1 MPITKSAKK
10 ALRQTKSRTQRNLVL
25 KENLKKATKKIE
37 ELVSSKKI
45 DEAKKSLSSLYKTID
60 KAAKRNIIK
69 KNTANRK
76 KSRLTSLINK
86 AESKKAETPEEKK

>member
-1 MPITKSAKK
+1 LEAFFKFSFN
-10 ALRQTKSRTQRNLVL
+10 TKSRTQRNLVL
-25 KENLKKATKKIE
+25 KENLKKASKKIE

-45 DEAKKSLSSLYKTID
+45 NEAKKSLSSVYKTID

-76 KSRLTSLINK
+76 KSRLTGLINK
-86 AESKKAETPEEKK
+86 AEGKKTETPKEKK